1 MLSAAWFVL
10 GLVTLVAGAQ
20 LLVRG
25 AAKLALSLAIS
36 PLVVGLTVVAFG
48 TSAPEL
54 AISVRSAWG
63 GQTDL
68 ALGNVVGSNIFNVL
82 VVLGVS
88 ALIVPL
94 VVAPQ
99 VVRQEVPVMLGVSLL
114 LFALALDGSIGRVDG
129 ALLVGLLAAYTA
141 FLLWQSRRESR
152 ATREAYAHTLEGAPD
167 RAWDRHWS
175 AQLGLIAAGLA
186 LLVAGAEW
194 LVEAAVA
201 IAAALGLS
209 EMVIGLT
216 IVAAGTSLPEAATSV
231 VAALRGERAIA
242 VGNVIGS
249 NAFNILAVLGLSGL
263 VAPAALPVAPAMLS
277 FDLPVMIAVAAA
289 CLPIFFSG
297 HLIARWEGA
306 LFLAYYF
313 AYTAYLLLAAKQH
326 DALDAYG
333 TVMATV
339 VLPLTAVTL
348 AVIAWRE
355 WHARRRAV

>member
-1 MLSAAWFVL
+1 M
-10 GLVTLVAGAQ
+10 
-20 LLVRG
+20 
-25 AAKLALSLAIS
+25 
-36 PLVVGLTVVAFG
+36 
-48 TSAPEL
+48 
-54 AISVRSAWG
+54 
-63 GQTDL
+63 
-68 ALGNVVGSNIFNVL
+68 
-82 VVLGVS
+82 
-88 ALIVPL
+88 
-94 VVAPQ
+94 
-99 VVRQEVPVMLGVSLL
+99 
-114 LFALALDGSIGRVDG
+114 
-129 ALLVGLLAAYTA
+129 
-141 FLLWQSRRESR
+141 
-152 ATREAYAHTLEGAPD
+152 
-167 RAWDRHWS
+167 
-175 AQLGLIAAGLA
+175 
-186 LLVAGAEW
+186 
-194 LVEAAVA
+194 VEAAVA